1 MYRGPEQAYAALDFA
16 GKGYIM
22 EGDVLS
28 SPIMG
33 RLRYGRQD
41 V

>member
-22 EGDVLS
+22 EGDILS

-33 RLRYGRQD
+33 RLRYGKQD